1 LWGIKDNSSAS
12 LLFLRG
18 KTVLYCIANLIIGM
32 PGLEA
37 DLIAYIVG
45 IKEEGLNT

>member
-1 LWGIKDNSSAS
+1 
-12 LLFLRG
+12 
-18 KTVLYCIANLIIGM
+18 VPYYVANLIVGM

-37 DLIAYIVG
+37 DLIACIVG